1 MLDLELQRKT
11 FIETGTGYGQ
21 NHPKM
26 IENARQVE
34 EVQVL
39 LGKEVTQAIE
49 DLRDRHIQLDAQERE
64 FMGAMEKV
72 QSESRRLGLIE
83 EAISKA
89 ERTLAVV
96 RSSTDIIRKRLG

>member
-1 MLDLELQRKT
+1 
-11 FIETGTGYGQ
+11 
-21 NHPKM
+21 M

-34 EVQVL
+34 EVQAL

-72 QSESRRLGLIE
+72 HQNQEGLV
-83 EAISKA
+83 
-89 ERTLAVV
+89 L
-96 RSSTDIIRKRLG
+96 